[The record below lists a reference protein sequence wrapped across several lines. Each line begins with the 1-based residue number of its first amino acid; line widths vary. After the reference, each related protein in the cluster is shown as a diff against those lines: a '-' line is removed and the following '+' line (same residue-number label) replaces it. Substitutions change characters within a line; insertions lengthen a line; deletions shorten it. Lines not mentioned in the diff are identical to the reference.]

1 MWRVFGRLEA
11 EMIALGYPD
20 KDVFAVKLVLGEAI
34 VNAVKHGHRGD
45 EKKRVQVRYQVTRD
59 EVLAEV
65 LDEGAGFDP
74 SLVPDPRLEENLDR
88 PGGRGL
94 FLMQVYMSWVRFNER
109 GNGVTF
115 CRQRSGAGKQN

>member
-1 MWRVFGRLEA
+1 MEA
-11 EMIALGYPD
+11 EMTALGYQD

-34 VNAVKHGHRGD
+34 VNAVRHGNRGD
-45 EKKRVQVRYQVTRD
+45 EKKRVQVTYQVTRN
-59 EVLAEV
+59 EVIVEV
-65 LDEGAGFDP
+65 LDEGAGFNP
-74 SLVPDPRLEENLDR
+74 ALVPDPRLEENLDR

-115 CRQRSGAGKQN
+115 CRQRSGVGRQN